1 MPVGGTLAVRAYTDH
16 DEMCLDIRDSGDGI
30 PEGVQVFAPFVTT
43 KARGTGVGLFVAQRI
58 LSAHG
63 GTIGYT
69 SKKGEGTTFHLA
81 FPIGRDE
88 ELAKNRQRDV
98 STIAARRL

>member
-1 MPVGGTLAVRAYTDH
+1 
-16 DEMCLDIRDSGDGI
+16 MCLDILDSGEGI

-43 KARGTGVGLFVAQRI
+43 KARGSGVGLFVAQQI
-58 LSAHG
+58 TSAHG

-88 ELAKNRQRDV
+88 EPPKNRQRDI
-98 STIAARRL
+98 SKIAARRL